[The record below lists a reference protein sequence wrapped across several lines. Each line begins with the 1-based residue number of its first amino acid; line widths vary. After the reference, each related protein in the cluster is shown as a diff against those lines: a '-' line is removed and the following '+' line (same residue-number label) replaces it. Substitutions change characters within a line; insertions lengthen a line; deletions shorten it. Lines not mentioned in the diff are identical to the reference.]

1 MINGRIN
8 YINCR
13 LLISYYFWFFMIGCG
28 IYCIKQKEIE
38 FTILSILVMF
48 IGGLIIT
55 LAIIGLFNVYAAFR
69 ETTVKVIS
77 KGCIE
82 SIISEQVTDKDI
94 IDSSKTYY
102 IKIDSGEKI
111 ILSEKE
117 WNKVTNEYTYVP
129 IEAEYIEED

>member
-1 MINGRIN
+1 MAG
-8 YINCR
+8 
-13 LLISYYFWFFMIGCG
+13 LIISIVGLSLVIILAFVVIGFG

-38 FTILSILVMF
+38 FTILSILIMF

-55 LAIIGLFNVYAAFR
+55 LAIIGLVNVYTAFQ
-69 ETTVKVIS
+69 EITVKVIS

-117 WNKVTNEYTYVP
+117 WDKVTNEYTYVP

>member
-1 MINGRIN
+1 MAG
-8 YINCR
+8 
-13 LLISYYFWFFMIGCG
+13 LIISIVGLSLVIILAFVIIGFG

-48 IGGLIIT
+48 IGDFIIT

-69 ETTVKVIS
+69 GTTVKVIS

-111 ILSEKE
+111 ILSEEE
-117 WNKVTNEYTYVP
+117 WDKVTNEYTYIP

>member
-1 MINGRIN
+1 MVG
-8 YINCR
+8 
-13 LLISYYFWFFMIGCG
+13 LIISIIGFSLVIIFGFFMIGCG

>member
-1 MINGRIN
+1 MAG
-8 YINCR
+8 
-13 LLISYYFWFFMIGCG
+13 LIISIVGFSLVIIFGFFMIGCG

-48 IGGLIIT
+48 IGVFITT

-69 ETTVKVIS
+69 GTTVKVIS

>member
-1 MINGRIN
+1 MAG
-8 YINCR
+8 
-13 LLISYYFWFFMIGCG
+13 LIISIVGLSLVIILAFVIIGFG

-38 FTILSILVMF
+38 FTILSVLIMF
-48 IGGLIIT
+48 MGVFIT
-55 LAIIGLFNVYAAFR
+55 ALAIIGLFNVYAAFR

-82 SIISEQVTDKDI
+82 SIISEQVTDKDT

-117 WNKVTNEYTYVP
+117 WDKVTNEYTYIP

>member
-1 MINGRIN
+1 MAG
-8 YINCR
+8 
-13 LLISYYFWFFMIGCG
+13 LIISIVGLSLVIILAFAIIGFG

-38 FTILSILVMF
+38 FTILSVVIMF
-48 IGGLIIT
+48 MGVFIT
-55 LAIIGLFNVYAAFR
+55 VLAIIGLFDVCAAFQ
-69 ETTVKVIS
+69 EITVKVIS

-111 ILSEKE
+111 ILSEEE
-117 WNKVTNEYTYVP
+117 WDKVTNEYTYIP

>member
-1 MINGRIN
+1 MAG
-8 YINCR
+8 
-13 LLISYYFWFFMIGCG
+13 LIISIVGLSLVIILAFVIIGFG

-38 FTILSILVMF
+38 FTILSVLIMLMGDF
-48 IGGLIIT
+48 IVA
-55 LAIIGLFNVYAAFR
+55 LAIICLFDVCAAFQ
-69 ETTVKVIS
+69 EVTVNVVS

-117 WNKVTNEYTYVP
+117 WDKVTNEYTYVP
-129 IEAEYIEED
+129 IEAEYIEEE

>member
-1 MINGRIN
+1 MAG
-8 YINCR
+8 
-13 LLISYYFWFFMIGCG
+13 LIISIVGLSLVIILAFVVIGFG

-48 IGGLIIT
+48 MGGFIIA

-94 IDSSKTYY
+94 IDSSKIYY
-102 IKIDSGEKI
+102 IKIDGGKKI
-111 ILSEKE
+111 ILSEEE
-117 WNKVTNEYTYVP
+117 WDKVTNEYTYVP

>member
-1 MINGRIN
+1 MAG
-8 YINCR
+8 
-13 LLISYYFWFFMIGCG
+13 LIISIVGLSLVIILAFAIIGFG
-28 IYCIKQKEIE
+28 IYYIKQKKIE
-38 FTILSILVMF
+38 FTILSVLIMF
-48 IGGLIIT
+48 MGLFIT
-55 LAIIGLFNVYAAFR
+55 ALAIIGLFNVYAAFR
-69 ETTVKVIS
+69 GITVKVIS

-111 ILSEKE
+111 ILSEEE

>member
-1 MINGRIN
+1 MAG
-8 YINCR
+8 
-13 LLISYYFWFFMIGCG
+13 LIISIIGLSLVIILAFVMIGFG

-38 FTILSILVMF
+38 FTILSVLVMF
-48 IGGLIIT
+48 MGVFIT
-55 LAIIGLFNVYAAFR
+55 VLAIIGLFDVRAAFQ
-69 ETTVKVIS
+69 EITVKVIS

-82 SIISEQVTDKDI
+82 SIISEQVADKDI

-111 ILSEKE
+111 ILSEEE
-117 WNKVTNEYTYVP
+117 WDKVTNEYTYVP

>member
-1 MINGRIN
+1 MAG
-8 YINCR
+8 
-13 LLISYYFWFFMIGCG
+13 LIISIVGLSLVIILAFVIIGFG

-38 FTILSILVMF
+38 FTILSVLIMF
-48 IGGLIIT
+48 MGVFIT
-55 LAIIGLFNVYAAFR
+55 VLAIIGLFDIYAAFQ

-82 SIISEQVTDKDI
+82 SIISEQVSDKDI

-111 ILSEKE
+111 ILSEEE
-117 WNKVTNEYTYVP
+117 WDKVANEYSYVP

>member
-1 MINGRIN
+1 MAG
-8 YINCR
+8 
-13 LLISYYFWFFMIGCG
+13 LIISIVGLSLVIILAFVVIGFG

-38 FTILSILVMF
+38 FTILSVLVMF
-48 IGGLIIT
+48 MGVFIT
-55 LAIIGLFNVYAAFR
+55 VLAIIGLFDVRAAFQ
-69 ETTVKVIS
+69 EITVKVIS

-82 SIISEQVTDKDI
+82 SIISEQVTDKDDT
-94 IDSSKTYY
+94 DSPKTYY
-102 IKIDSGEKI
+102 IKIDGGKKI

>member
-1 MINGRIN
+1 MAG
-8 YINCR
+8 
-13 LLISYYFWFFMIGCG
+13 LIISIVGLSLVIILAFVMIGFG

-38 FTILSILVMF
+38 FTILSVLVMF
-48 IGGLIIT
+48 MGVFIT
-55 LAIIGLFNVYAAFR
+55 VLAIIGLFDVRAAFQ
-69 ETTVKVIS
+69 EITVKVIS

-117 WNKVTNEYTYVP
+117 WDKVTNEYTYIP
-129 IEAEYIEED
+129 IEAEYIEEE

>member
-1 MINGRIN
+1 MTG
-8 YINCR
+8 
-13 LLISYYFWFFMIGCG
+13 LIISIVGLSLVIILAFVMIGFG

-38 FTILSILVMF
+38 FTILSVLIMF
-48 IGGLIIT
+48 MGVFIT
-55 LAIIGLFNVYAAFR
+55 VLAIIGLFDIRAAFQ
-69 ETTVKVIS
+69 EITVKVIS

-111 ILSEKE
+111 ILSEEE
-117 WNKVTNEYTYVP
+117 WDKVTNEYTYVP

>member
-1 MINGRIN
+1 MAG
-8 YINCR
+8 
-13 LLISYYFWFFMIGCG
+13 LIISIVGLSLVIILAFVVIGFG

-38 FTILSILVMF
+38 FTILGVLVMF
-48 IGGLIIT
+48 MGVFIT
-55 LAIIGLFNVYAAFR
+55 VLAIIGLFDVRAAFQ
-69 ETTVKVIS
+69 EITVKVIS

-94 IDSSKTYY
+94 TDSSKTYY

-111 ILSEKE
+111 ILSEEE
-117 WNKVTNEYTYVP
+117 WDKVTNEYTYVP

>member
-1 MINGRIN
+1 MVG
-8 YINCR
+8 
-13 LLISYYFWFFMIGCG
+13 LIVSIVGLSLVIILAFVIIGFG

-38 FTILSILVMF
+38 FTILSVLIMLMGVF
-48 IGGLIIT
+48 IT
-55 LAIIGLFNVYAAFR
+55 ALAIIGLFDICAAFQ
-69 ETTVKVIS
+69 EITVKVIS

-82 SIISEQVTDKDI
+82 SVISEQVTDKDI

>member
-1 MINGRIN
+1 MVG
-8 YINCR
+8 
-13 LLISYYFWFFMIGCG
+13 LIISIVGLSLVIILAFVIIGFG

-38 FTILSILVMF
+38 FTILSVLVMF
-48 IGGLIIT
+48 MGVFIT
-55 LAIIGLFNVYAAFR
+55 VLAIIGLFDVRAAFQ
-69 ETTVKVIS
+69 EITVKVIS

-82 SIISEQVTDKDI
+82 SIISEQVADKDI

>member
-1 MINGRIN
+1 MTG
-8 YINCR
+8 
-13 LLISYYFWFFMIGCG
+13 LIISIVGLSLVIILAFVMIGFG

-38 FTILSILVMF
+38 FTILSVLVMF
-48 IGGLIIT
+48 MGVFIT
-55 LAIIGLFNVYAAFR
+55 VLAIIGLFDVRAAFQ
-69 ETTVKVIS
+69 EITVKVIS

-82 SIISEQVTDKDI
+82 SIISEQVADKDI

-111 ILSEKE
+111 ILSEEE
-117 WNKVTNEYTYVP
+117 WDKVTNEYTYIP

>member
-1 MINGRIN
+1 MVG
-8 YINCR
+8 
-13 LLISYYFWFFMIGCG
+13 LIISIVGLSLVIILAFVIIGFG

-38 FTILSILVMF
+38 FTILSVLVMF
-48 IGGLIIT
+48 MGVFIT
-55 LAIIGLFNVYAAFR
+55 VLAIIGLFDVRAAFQ
-69 ETTVKVIS
+69 EITVKVIS

-111 ILSEKE
+111 ILSEEE

>member
-1 MINGRIN
+1 MAG
-8 YINCR
+8 
-13 LLISYYFWFFMIGCG
+13 LIISIVVLSLVIILAFVIIGFG

-48 IGGLIIT
+48 IGGFIIA

-102 IKIDSGEKI
+102 IKIDGGKKI
-111 ILSEKE
+111 ILSEEE

>member
-1 MINGRIN
+1 MAG
-8 YINCR
+8 
-13 LLISYYFWFFMIGCG
+13 LIISIVGLSLVIILAFVVIGFG

-38 FTILSILVMF
+38 FTILGVLVMF
-48 IGGLIIT
+48 MGVFIT
-55 LAIIGLFNVYAAFR
+55 VLAIIGLFDVRAAFQ
-69 ETTVKVIS
+69 EITVKVIS

-82 SIISEQVTDKDI
+82 SIISEQVADKDI
-94 IDSSKTYY
+94 TDSSKTYY
-102 IKIDSGEKI
+102 IKIDGGKKI

>member
-1 MINGRIN
+1 MTGLIISIVG
-8 YINCR
+8 
-13 LLISYYFWFFMIGCG
+13 LLLVIILAFVMIGFG

-38 FTILSILVMF
+38 FTILSVLIMF
-48 IGGLIIT
+48 MGVFITT

-69 ETTVKVIS
+69 EITAKVIS

-82 SIISEQVTDKDI
+82 SIISEQGTDKDI

>member
-1 MINGRIN
+1 MAG
-8 YINCR
+8 
-13 LLISYYFWFFMIGCG
+13 LIISIVGLSLVIILAFVIIGFG

-38 FTILSILVMF
+38 FTILSVLIMF
-48 IGGLIIT
+48 MGVFIIA
-55 LAIIGLFNVYAAFR
+55 LAIIGLFNVYTAFR
-69 ETTVKVIS
+69 EITAKVIS

-82 SIISEQVTDKDI
+82 SIISEQVADKDI

-111 ILSEKE
+111 ILSEEE
-117 WNKVTNEYTYVP
+117 WDKVTNEYTYIP

>member
-1 MINGRIN
+1 MAG
-8 YINCR
+8 
-13 LLISYYFWFFMIGCG
+13 LIISIVGLSLVIILAFVVIGFG

-38 FTILSILVMF
+38 FTILSVLVMF
-48 IGGLIIT
+48 MGVFIT
-55 LAIIGLFNVYAAFR
+55 VLAIIGLFDVRAAFQ
-69 ETTVKVIS
+69 EITVKVIS

-82 SIISEQVTDKDI
+82 SIISEQVADKDI
-94 IDSSKTYY
+94 TDSSKTYY
-102 IKIDSGEKI
+102 IKIDGGKKI

>member
-1 MINGRIN
+1 MAG
-8 YINCR
+8 
-13 LLISYYFWFFMIGCG
+13 LIISIVGLSLVIILAFVVIGFG

-38 FTILSILVMF
+38 FTILSVLVMF
-48 IGGLIIT
+48 MGVFIT
-55 LAIIGLFNVYAAFR
+55 VLAIIGLFDVRAAFQ
-69 ETTVKVIS
+69 EITVKVIS

-82 SIISEQVTDKDI
+82 SIISEQVADKDI

>member
-1 MINGRIN
+1 MAG
-8 YINCR
+8 
-13 LLISYYFWFFMIGCG
+13 LIISIVGLSLVIILAFAIIGFG

-38 FTILSILVMF
+38 FTILSILIMF

-55 LAIIGLFNVYAAFR
+55 LAIIGLVNVYTAFQ
-69 ETTVKVIS
+69 EITVKVIS

-82 SIISEQVTDKDI
+82 SIISEQVADKDI

-117 WNKVTNEYTYVP
+117 WDKVTNEYTYIP

>member
-1 MINGRIN
+1 MAG
-8 YINCR
+8 
-13 LLISYYFWFFMIGCG
+13 LIISIVGLSLVVILAFVMIGFG

-38 FTILSILVMF
+38 FTILSVLVMF
-48 IGGLIIT
+48 MGVFIT
-55 LAIIGLFNVYAAFR
+55 VLAIIGLFDVRAAFQ
-69 ETTVKVIS
+69 EITVKVIS

-111 ILSEKE
+111 ILSEEE
-117 WNKVTNEYTYVP
+117 WDKVTNEYTYIP

>member
-1 MINGRIN
+1 
-8 YINCR
+8 
-13 LLISYYFWFFMIGCG
+13 MIGCG
-28 IYCIKQKEIE
+28 IYYIKQKEIE
-38 FTILSILVMF
+38 FTILSILIMF
-48 IGGLIIT
+48 IGDFIIA
-55 LAIIGLFNVYAAFR
+55 LAIIGLFNVYTAFR
-69 ETTVKVIS
+69 KITAKVIS

-111 ILSEKE
+111 ILSEEE

-129 IEAEYIEED
+129 IEVEYIEED

>member
-1 MINGRIN
+1 MVG
-8 YINCR
+8 
-13 LLISYYFWFFMIGCG
+13 LIITIVSFSLVIIFGFFMIGCG

-38 FTILSILVMF
+38 FTILSILIMF
-48 IGGLIIT
+48 IGDLIIA

-69 ETTVKVIS
+69 GTTVKVIS

-82 SIISEQVTDKDI
+82 SIISEQATDKDI

>member
-1 MINGRIN
+1 MTGLIISIVG
-8 YINCR
+8 
-13 LLISYYFWFFMIGCG
+13 LLLAIILAFVMIGFG

-38 FTILSILVMF
+38 FIILSVLIMLMGVF
-48 IGGLIIT
+48 IIA
-55 LAIIGLFNVYAAFR
+55 LAIIGLFDVCAASQ
-69 ETTVKVIS
+69 EVTVKVIS

-94 IDSSKTYY
+94 INSSKTYY
-102 IKIDSGEKI
+102 IKIDGGKKI

-117 WNKVTNEYTYVP
+117 WDKVTNEYTYVP

>member
-1 MINGRIN
+1 MVG
-8 YINCR
+8 
-13 LLISYYFWFFMIGCG
+13 LIISIVSFSLVIIFGFFMIGCG

-38 FTILSILVMF
+38 FTILSILIMF
-48 IGGLIIT
+48 IGDLIIA

-69 ETTVKVIS
+69 GTTVKVIS

-82 SIISEQVTDKDI
+82 SIISEQATDKDI

>member
-1 MINGRIN
+1 MVG
-8 YINCR
+8 
-13 LLISYYFWFFMIGCG
+13 LIISIVGLSLVIILAFVMIGFG

-38 FTILSILVMF
+38 FTILSVVIMF
-48 IGGLIIT
+48 MGVFIT
-55 LAIIGLFNVYAAFR
+55 VLAIIGLFDVRAAFQ
-69 ETTVKVIS
+69 EITVKVIS

-82 SIISEQVTDKDI
+82 SIISEQVADKDI

>member
-1 MINGRIN
+1 MAG
-8 YINCR
+8 
-13 LLISYYFWFFMIGCG
+13 LIISIVGLSLVIILAFVIIGFG

-38 FTILSILVMF
+38 FTILSILIMF
-48 IGGLIIT
+48 IGGLIIA

-102 IKIDSGEKI
+102 IKIDGGKKI
-111 ILSEKE
+111 ILSEEE
-117 WNKVTNEYTYVP
+117 WDKVTNEYTYVP
-129 IEAEYIEED
+129 VEAEYIEED

>member
-1 MINGRIN
+1 MVG
-8 YINCR
+8 
-13 LLISYYFWFFMIGCG
+13 LIISIVGLSLVIILAFVIIGFG

-38 FTILSILVMF
+38 FTILSVLIMF
-48 IGGLIIT
+48 MGVFT
-55 LAIIGLFNVYAAFR
+55 TALATIGLFDVYAAFR
-69 ETTVKVIS
+69 EVTAKVIS

>member
-1 MINGRIN
+1 MAG
-8 YINCR
+8 
-13 LLISYYFWFFMIGCG
+13 LIISIVGFSLVIIFGFVIIGCG

-38 FTILSILVMF
+38 FTILSILIMF
-48 IGGLIIT
+48 IGDFIIA
-55 LAIIGLFNVYAAFR
+55 LAIIGLFNVYTAFR
-69 ETTVKVIS
+69 KITAKVIS

-111 ILSEKE
+111 ILSEEE

-129 IEAEYIEED
+129 IEVEYIEED